1 MQGVRK
7 GALFLCLADS
17 VFVPI
22 LKLTVAIFATVQ
34 YNIPCASIRGG
45 LSEWSIVRHS
55 KCRVP
60 KGTQG
65 SNPWPSARRNALSF
79 TQNEGAFFYPVLWI
93 HIVFLNDIFLFLTI
107 SHAKGA

>member
-1 MQGVRK
+1 MQGARK
-7 GALFLCLADS
+7 GALFLYLADS
-17 VFVPI
+17 VFMRI

-79 TQNEGAFFYPVLWI
+79 RPNEGAFFYPVLLI
-93 HIVFLNDIFLFLTI
+93 HIVSLNYVFIF
-107 SHAKGA
+107 